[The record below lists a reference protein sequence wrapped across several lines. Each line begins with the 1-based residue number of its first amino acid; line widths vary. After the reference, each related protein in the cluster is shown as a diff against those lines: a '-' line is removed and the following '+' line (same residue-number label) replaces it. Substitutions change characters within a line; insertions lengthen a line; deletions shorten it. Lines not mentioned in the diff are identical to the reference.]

1 MMLNVY
7 GLLFAEYEDRGRVD
21 AEALIRAARE
31 SSGVRLV
38 SADPAGAAAQRR

>member
-1 MMLNVY
+1 MTLNVY
-7 GLLFAEYEDRGRVD
+7 GHLFIEYEDRDWVD

-38 SADPAGAAAQRR
+38 SADPASASNQRP